1 MTDSRVAPDP
11 NRLPWLADDRK
22 PRRKGEWAALVVV
35 ALLVALVV
43 AGVSFWLGARN
54 ASEAE
59 DAAAPVVRTLPAPT
73 PLAPPQP
80 TIEQPRATEVKPA
93 PVPVVEPAPERTVR
107 IAAPEPVRKAE
118 PAVTPSDEGKSKA
131 SAAEEEPAATEKT
144 AAVPAAPAK
153 PVVARPIARP
163 GPLRLWPAIVSDGA
177 NGRVVRIGAYGSR
190 LNAKKGWQ
198 QIVSRYPGMRR
209 LKAVVAP
216 VPAPGSGKTYYR
228 LQFGTTSQAHSE
240 VLCQRMRA
248 IRKTCAVV
256 GLPPR
261 PKAVQARGRR

>member
-22 PRRKGEWAALVVV
+22 PRRKGEWTALALA

-59 DAAAPVVRTLPAPT
+59 DAAPVVRTLPAPT
-73 PLAPPQP
+73 PVAPPQP
-80 TIEQPRATEVKPA
+80 TFEQPRATEVKPA
-93 PVPVVEPAPERTVR
+93 PVPLVEPAPERTVR
-107 IAAPEPVRKAE
+107 IAAPEPLNKAE
-118 PAVTPSDEGKSKA
+118 PAAAPSDEDKTEA
-131 SAAEEEPAATEKT
+131 TAAKNEPAAAEKSAT
-144 AAVPAAPAK
+144 VPAVPAK

-261 PKAVQARGRR
+261 AKAVQARGRR

>member
-1 MTDSRVAPDP
+1 M
-11 NRLPWLADDRK
+11 L
-22 PRRKGEWAALVVV
+22 
-35 ALLVALVV
+35 
-43 AGVSFWLGARN
+43 LGAAHPRSRQSSN
-54 ASEAE
+54 LAPLSQAAPCRLSSQHRAPSGLPRPTGAQRACATST
-59 DAAAPVVRTLPAPT
+59 DAA
-73 PLAPPQP
+73 
-80 TIEQPRATEVKPA
+80 
-93 PVPVVEPAPERTVR
+93 
-107 IAAPEPVRKAE
+107 
-118 PAVTPSDEGKSKA
+118 KSKLICRKE
-131 SAAEEEPAATEKT
+131 SAAAEKT
-144 AAVPAAPAK
+144 AAVPAAQQSRSWPT
-153 PVVARPIARP
+153 IARP

-248 IRKTCAVV
+248 IRKTCTVV

-261 PKAVQARGRR
+261 STTQTKSVRR